1 MSEVLLTTVELKV
14 KTSKGDYII
23 LRALLDQGSQINLI
37 SENAA
42 QRLKLPRKRLNA
54 TISGVGSVSGDCK
67 GRLEMECK
75 SCCTEFTFS
84 MSALVIN
91 RITNNLPTKTFEK
104 SNWPHI
110 EGLKL
115 ADPDF
120 NMSRNVDLLLGADI
134 YSQVILEGV
143 LKGNS
148 QTPTAQQT
156 HLGWILCGK
165 LETFNCH
172 MALVDLD
179 ELKKFWE
186 TEDII
191 ENDGDTSKDDWC
203 ETYYKTS
210 TTRNPDGKY
219 VVKMPLVPGY
229 EEKLGKSK
237 PIAISQFL
245 QLERKFEKNHKLA
258 SMYKEFIRE
267 YIELGHMKPS
277 SMTSSFQNYLPHH
290 GVLREHSTT
299 TKLRAV
305 FNASQRTTDGCSL
318 NDVMEKGPNL
328 QKDIQALIIQWRG
341 YKYVYTADIEKMY
354 RCIWLHPEQQPLQ
367 NIIWRNKP
375 TNNLQAYQLCTLTYG
390 TKSAPWLAMR
400 TLKQLALD
408 DGHKL
413 QYSDLPTTM
422 KNPAIVPY
430 SSRYTEL
437 LIQQAHLITLHGGA
451 RLTLTY
457 IRQQYWIISGN
468 RAVKA
473 NIRRCVKCHRF
484 NTTENA
490 QLMADL
496 PEQRV
501 KPSRP
506 FTHTGVDFTGYVDVK
521 LNKGRGVKTSKAYIA
536 IFVCMATKAV
546 HIELVSELS
555 TEAFIAAFQR
565 MCARR
570 GTPAHM
576 YSDNGTN
583 FVGACKVLKED
594 YIHFKQLLSPEF
606 FDEIAKLE
614 VQWHFN
620 APAWPS
626 AGGIFEAAVKSLKH
640 HLRRVLGEQ
649 KLTWEEFTTLLAKME
664 ACMNSR
670 PLCPLTEDPEEFYNT
685 LYTLPRVTFLLAVLR
700 CRYHNRSPM
709 TDAWI

>member
-1 MSEVLLTTVELKV
+1 
-14 KTSKGDYII
+14 
-23 LRALLDQGSQINLI
+23 
-37 SENAA
+37 
-42 QRLKLPRKRLNA
+42 
-54 TISGVGSVSGDCK
+54 
-67 GRLEMECK
+67 
-75 SCCTEFTFS
+75 
-84 MSALVIN
+84 
-91 RITNNLPTKTFEK
+91 
-104 SNWPHI
+104 
-110 EGLKL
+110 
-115 ADPDF
+115 
-120 NMSRNVDLLLGADI
+120 
-134 YSQVILEGV
+134 
-143 LKGNS
+143 
-148 QTPTAQQT
+148 
-156 HLGWILCGK
+156 
-165 LETFNCH
+165 
-172 MALVDLD
+172 
-179 ELKKFWE
+179 
-186 TEDII
+186 
-191 ENDGDTSKDDWC
+191 
-203 ETYYKTS
+203 
-210 TTRNPDGKY
+210 
-219 VVKMPLVPGY
+219 
-229 EEKLGKSK
+229 
-237 PIAISQFL
+237 
-245 QLERKFEKNHKLA
+245 
-258 SMYKEFIRE
+258 
-267 YIELGHMKPS
+267 
-277 SMTSSFQNYLPHH
+277 
-290 GVLREHSTT
+290 
-299 TKLRAV
+299 
-305 FNASQRTTDGCSL
+305 
-318 NDVMEKGPNL
+318 
-328 QKDIQALIIQWRG
+328 
-341 YKYVYTADIEKMY
+341 
-354 RCIWLHPEQQPLQ
+354 
-367 NIIWRNKP
+367 
-375 TNNLQAYQLCTLTYG
+375 
-390 TKSAPWLAMR
+390 
-400 TLKQLALD
+400 
-408 DGHKL
+408 
-413 QYSDLPTTM
+413 M

-506 FTHTGVDFTGYVDVK
+506 FTHTGVNFTGYVDVK

-649 KLTWEEFTTLLAKME
+649 KLTWEEFTTLLAKIE
-664 ACMNSR
+664 ACINSR

-685 LYTLPRVTFLLAVLR
+685 LTPGHFLTGSATLSLPQPEPDDRCMDLRKRWQLTKHMLDQFWKAWSNDYLTTLQTRCKWNKEVRNLKQNDVVLIKETNLPPGKWAMGRVMETHPGKDVAVVWTLRRFCRKQPGKMTKPTDNPDYQDIDCEAMARDSNPARMTEHTSTSQSTSARPQTEPPRRSNPRVTF
-700 CRYHNRSPM
+700 Y
-709 TDAWI
+709 